1 MSEDLINFLTLI
13 VGFVF
18 GVIYLNVIKMSEEKA
33 NPVKKCEVC
42 GKPIKLTKEKLRLVT
57 VSETGGLEILAQ
69 GCKISVYETFL
80 CDHCGCENVIK
91 KMVGGVDFATREDN
105 CNIVEGGD

>member
-1 MSEDLINFLTLI
+1 MSEDIIILLSII

-18 GVIYLNVIKMSEEKA
+18 GVIYVNVIKMNEEKA
-33 NPVKKCEVC
+33 NQVKKCEVC
-42 GKPIKLTKEKLRLVT
+42 GKPIKLTKEKLRLVA
-57 VSETGGLEILAQ
+57 VSEIGILGILAQ

-91 KMVGGVDFATREDN
+91 KMVGGEDFAAREDN